1 MKKWIDDWI
10 TTHEIVTCTICFIDI
25 IQTIGWFA
33 FQHKSFCRAMF
44 NFRPLHSRS
53 EIRPTK
59 FGDLRFQTC
68 IHVNGKVPNV
78 QPYND
83 KNWFPPKFSVFCPHL
98 TESNCK
104 FIHCGPLIVF
114 QNQFTWMFVG
124 YIYTSNKH
132 ITHWSSFL
140 LAKSHMWF
148 LRSVWWSTAAKLLHP
163 RTRKICLASSKSSP
177 RWFLQKWR
185 NMTQFYRA
193 DICICITITYM
204 IYIYIHTHIYEMYIC
219 YMQYVGKTTKKMKFN
234 LLDMQWYVYA
244 KLYISTQSWFND
256 SMIQYCWHDWMGF
269 IYAIHG

>member
-204 IYIYIHTHIYEMYIC
+204 IYIYIYTYTHIWNV
-219 YMQYVGKTTKKMKFN
+219 YM
-234 LLDMQWYVYA
+234 LYA
-244 KLYISTQSWFND
+244 V
-256 SMIQYCWHDWMGF
+256 CG
-269 IYAIHG
+269 

>member
-1 MKKWIDDWI
+1 
-10 TTHEIVTCTICFIDI
+10 
-25 IQTIGWFA
+25 
-33 FQHKSFCRAMF
+33 MF

-83 KNWFPPKFSVFCPHL
+83 KKWFLPKFSVFCTHL

-104 FIHCGPLIVF
+104 FIHCGPLNCFSKPIHLDVC
-114 QNQFTWMFVG
+114 WL
-124 YIYTSNKH
+124 H
-132 ITHWSSFL
+132 IRQTNILHIDPHFCWL
-140 LAKSHMWF
+140 NLMWF

-163 RTRKICLASSKSSP
+163 RTRKICLASSKSSR

-185 NMTQFYRA
+185 NITQLYRA

-204 IYIYIHTHIYEMYIC
+204 MYIYICTYIYEMYIC
-219 YMQYVGKTTKKMKFN
+219 YMQYVGKTTKKWN
-234 LLDMQWYVYA
+234 SISLICNDMFMLSYTYPP
-244 KLYISTQSWFND
+244 SHD
-256 SMIQYCWHDWMGF
+256 SMIHWFNIAGMTGWALYTQFMDNPLRNNHVWISEWIDLEIFWVYNHQTTRNNMNQG
-269 IYAIHG
+269 IL